1 MKKQMLIILLLTLLT
16 GRITCEPRNDSEKS
30 LEMMQKTSQKLFSED
45 EVLVLVEQLK
55 AKAQE
60 AISNAYD
67 EGYKAGLKE
76 YAPQLEAERFK
87 VSQLEIQNK
96 KLKSQTRQTP
106 WFTIAGT
113 SAGVFTG
120 FIIKGLID
128 MGGR

>member
-1 MKKQMLIILLLTLLT
+1 
-16 GRITCEPRNDSEKS
+16 
-30 LEMMQKTSQKLFSED
+30 MQTTSQKLFSED

-96 KLKSQTRQTP
+96 KLKSQTIAILSYIDPASAIILSSIVFVQLP
-106 WFTIAGT
+106 TIYEFM
-113 SAGVFTG
+113 GVV
-120 FIIKGLID
+120 LI
-128 MGGR
+128 MSGAVFSEIRKKES